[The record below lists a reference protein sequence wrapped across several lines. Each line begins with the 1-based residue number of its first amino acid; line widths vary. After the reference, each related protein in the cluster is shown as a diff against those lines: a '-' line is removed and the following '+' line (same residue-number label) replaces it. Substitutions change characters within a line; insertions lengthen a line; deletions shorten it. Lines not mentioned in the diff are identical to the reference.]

1 MQVPSWRRAGDSGGT
16 WWWLEADC
24 SHFDPAC
31 PAQGCQGSRSCL
43 QPPGG
48 GASGK
53 DPLSH
58 PLVRARVWSQRCLAT
73 LGGTLSQ
80 PRVGF
85 QLGQGERL
93 KVCPPPPPPGSCFG
107 QGDSTVFLWQEGPP
121 FSPRTALLCPPA
133 LSGLSLVAAV
143 GAAVGAAV
151 AWERQS
157 DANRSGDRCDGERW
171 GPQRGRSGQ
180 REDGG
185 DSLGGTKAWRG
196 LGNSSAVTPV
206 RPTGAVAVP
215 KHPSR
220 LPGPGGGFPLPTPV
234 KAFCARGFGVGSNP
248 DLWSQ
253 R

>member
-1 MQVPSWRRAGDSGGT
+1 MSGRAG
-16 WWWLEADC
+16 
-24 SHFDPAC
+24 
-31 PAQGCQGSRSCL
+31 
-43 QPPGG
+43 
-48 GASGK
+48 GA
-53 DPLSH
+53 
-58 PLVRARVWSQRCLAT
+58 
-73 LGGTLSQ
+73 LSQ
-80 PRVGF
+80 PRAGF
-85 QLGQGERL
+85 QLGQGEGL
-93 KVCPPPPPPGSCFG
+93 KVPPPGSCFG
-107 QGDSTVFLWQEGPP
+107 QGDSAVSLWQEGPP

-171 GPQRGRSGQ
+171 GPQGGPSGQ

-206 RPTGAVAVP
+206 RPMGAAAIP

-220 LPGPGGGFPLPTPV
+220 LPGPGGGVPPSHSHESFLCTRFWCWLKPRPVEPEMNPLPP
-234 KAFCARGFGVGSNP
+234 CRLGG
-248 DLWSQ
+248 

>member
-93 KVCPPPPPPGSCFG
+93 KVCPPPPPQLPALGRGTALCFCG
-107 QGDSTVFLWQEGPP
+107 RRVPPSLPVQP
-121 FSPRTALLCPPA
+121 FSVPRHFPGCRWWRP
-133 LSGLSLVAAV
+133 LVRPLAQPLPGNGSQMQTEAGTGV
-143 GAAVGAAV
+143 TV
-151 AWERQS
+151 S
-157 DANRSGDRCDGERW
+157 
-171 GPQRGRSGQ
+171 
-180 REDGG
+180 GG
-185 DSLGGTKAWRG
+185 DPRGVAQGSGRTGGTVWEAPR
-196 LGNSSAVTPV
+196 
-206 RPTGAVAVP
+206 
-215 KHPSR
+215 
-220 LPGPGGGFPLPTPV
+220 PGGGLGT
-234 KAFCARGFGVGSNP
+234 ALR
-248 DLWSQ
+248 
-253 R
+253 